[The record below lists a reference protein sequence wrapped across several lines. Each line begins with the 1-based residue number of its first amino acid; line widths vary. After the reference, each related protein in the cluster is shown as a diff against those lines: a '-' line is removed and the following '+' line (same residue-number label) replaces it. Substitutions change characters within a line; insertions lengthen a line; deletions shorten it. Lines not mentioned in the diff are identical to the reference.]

1 GVEGIEDAFDR
12 PLAQAGIAVEGRGGG
27 TAGVRPHDQTAA
39 GAGIAEIEHAMRFAE
54 AADADAVNAPLAFGH
69 ALDLGAQR
77 AHRLAGVDHVLAFE
91 QPGYAGFP
99 DRERA
104 EDEGAVRDRLV
115 AGHARAALEGARAA
129 GGERG
134 FGDVVH
140 VRSSAWRE
148 PAL

>member
-1 GVEGIEDAFDR
+1 MSFFFFFSSRRRHTRWPRDWSSDVCSSD
-12 PLAQAGIAVEGRGGG
+12 LV
-27 TAGVRPHDQTAA
+27 
-39 GAGIAEIEHAMRFAE
+39 EHAMRFAE
-54 AADADAVNAPLAFGH
+54 APDADAVNAPLAFGH

-77 AHRLAGVDHVLAFE
+77 PHRLAGVEYVLAFE
-91 QPGYAGFP
+91 QPGYAGLP
-99 DRERA
+99 DREGA

-115 AGHARAALEGARAA
+115 AGHARAALEGDRAA

-134 FGDVVH
+134 FGGVVH